1 MDRLLAF
8 IERLILMRPF
18 RFLHT
23 SDWQLGMKRWFL
35 HGEAASRYAQA
46 RLDVIDTLFNLAKTK
61 NCEAIVVAGDVFDD
75 NLIDATTWQRS
86 LEILRHTP
94 LPLYLLP
101 GNHDPFD
108 AASIYRHPVWQNLS
122 PKVTVLIDSQ
132 PHCVPD
138 NGAIVIGAPYLA
150 KTLDYDPVA
159 AAIHTIEHHKVRDT
173 AQILVGHGATLNWGN
188 SQKSGWI
195 NLSAAAESCQQGIID
210 FIALGDTHST
220 QSLHENGRIWYSGS
234 PEPTDF
240 RTENGGGESDS
251 GNALI
256 IDIKN
261 DGSVQVDRIPV
272 GKWHFLHLQAE
283 LNSQET
289 VYDWIEHLSNL
300 PHKTTTAVR
309 CTLQGTLDLASDA
322 LLHQQMAV
330 LQNLFAALYRHER
343 TSTLR
348 IIPSKAELQGNH
360 FPGVVG
366 IAALELIEQAN
377 KGEEI
382 AQEALRLL
390 YRLSHAIEVST

>member
-1 MDRLLAF
+1 
-8 IERLILMRPF
+8 MRPF

-35 HGEAASRYAQA
+35 HGEAAGRYAQA
-46 RLDVIDTLFNLAKTK
+46 RLDVIEALFTLAKTK
-61 NCEAIVVAGDVFDD
+61 NCQAIVVAGDVFDD

-86 LEILRHTP
+86 LEILRHAP

-108 AASIYRHPVWQNLS
+108 AASIYRHPVWQTLS
-122 PKVTVLIDSQ
+122 PQITVLVDSR
-132 PHCVPD
+132 PHRIPD

-159 AAIHTIEHHKVRDT
+159 TAIHTIKKHAFRNT
-173 AQILVGHGATLNWGN
+173 AQILVGHGATLTWGN
-188 SQKSGWI
+188 SQKSGFIDI
-195 NLSAAAESCQQGIID
+195 NTAAESCQQGKID

-220 QSLHENGRIWYSGS
+220 QSVHENGRIWYSGS

-256 IDIKN
+256 IDIN
-261 DGSVQVDRIPV
+261 SEGAVQVTRIPV
-272 GKWHFLHLQAE
+272 GKWHFFHLTAE
-283 LNSQET
+283 LNSQEA
-289 VYDWIEHLSNL
+289 VHDWIKRLSKL
-300 PHKTTTAVR
+300 PHKATTVVR
-309 CTLQGTLDLASDA
+309 CTLHGTLDLASDA
-322 LLHQQMAV
+322 LLHQHMAT
-330 LQNLFAALYRHER
+330 LQNLFAALYRQER

-348 IIPSKAELQGNH
+348 IAPSETELQESH

-366 IAALELIEQAN
+366 IAALQLIEQAN
-377 KGEEI
+377 KGEET

-390 YRLSHAIEVST
+390 YRLSYLHQG